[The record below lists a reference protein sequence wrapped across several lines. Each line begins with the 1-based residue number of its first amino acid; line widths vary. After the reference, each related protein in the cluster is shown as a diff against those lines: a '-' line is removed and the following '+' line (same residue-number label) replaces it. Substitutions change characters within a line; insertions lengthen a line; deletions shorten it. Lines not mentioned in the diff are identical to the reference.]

1 MWLPIMKNN
10 FHIRIKVK
18 TNYIK
23 EQSAPDKSRYVF
35 SYTINIKNLGNNSA
49 KLISRQWIITDSN
62 GNIQEV
68 SGDGVV
74 GQQPK
79 IDSGEEFIYSSGTI
93 IKTPVGSME
102 GRYFMEDRDNKKFE
116 ALIAPFT
123 LAVPGLI
130 N

>member
-1 MWLPIMKNN
+1 MKNN
-10 FHIRIKVK
+10 FNIRIKVT
-18 TNYIK
+18 TNYLK
-23 EQSAPDKSRYVF
+23 EQSAPDENRYVF

-68 SGDGVV
+68 NGDGVV
-74 GQQPK
+74 GQQPN
-79 IDSGEEFIYSSGTI
+79 INPGEEFTYTSGTI
-93 IKTPVGSME
+93 IKTPVGTME
-102 GRYFMEDRDNKKFE
+102 GRYFMEDINNKRFE
-116 ALIAPFT
+116 TPIAPFT

>member
-1 MWLPIMKNN
+1 MKNN
-10 FHIRIKVK
+10 FNIRIKVT
-18 TNYIK
+18 TNYLK
-23 EQSAPDKSRYVF
+23 EQSAPDENRYVF

-68 SGDGVV
+68 NGDGVV
-74 GQQPK
+74 GQQPN
-79 IDSGEEFIYSSGTI
+79 INPGEEFTYTSGTI
-93 IKTPVGSME
+93 IKTPVGTME
-102 GRYFMEDRDNKKFE
+102 GRYFMEDKDNKRFE

>member
-1 MWLPIMKNN
+1 MKNN
-10 FHIRIKVK
+10 FNIKIKVTTSYLK
-18 TNYIK
+18 G
-23 EQSAPDKSRYVF
+23 QSAPDENRYVF

-68 SGDGVV
+68 NGDGVV
-74 GQQPK
+74 GQQPN
-79 IDSGEEFIYSSGTI
+79 INPGEEFTYTSGTI
-93 IKTPVGSME
+93 IKTPVGTME
-102 GRYFMEDRDNKKFE
+102 GRYFMEDINNRRFE
-116 ALIAPFT
+116 APIDPFT

>member
-1 MWLPIMKNN
+1 MKNN
-10 FHIRIKVK
+10 FNIRIKVT
-18 TNYIK
+18 TNYLK
-23 EQSAPDKSRYVF
+23 EQSAPDENRFVF

-68 SGDGVV
+68 NGDGVV
-74 GQQPK
+74 GQQPN
-79 IDSGEEFIYSSGTI
+79 INPGEEFTYTSGTI
-93 IKTPVGSME
+93 IKAPVGTME
-102 GRYFMEDRDNKKFE
+102 GRYFMEDKDNKRFE

>member
-1 MWLPIMKNN
+1 MKNN
-10 FHIRIKVK
+10 FNIRIKVT
-18 TNYIK
+18 TNYLK
-23 EQSAPDKSRYVF
+23 QQSAPDENRYVF

-68 SGDGVV
+68 NGDGVV
-74 GQQPK
+74 GQQPN
-79 IDSGEEFIYSSGTI
+79 INSGEEFTYTSGTI
-93 IKTPVGSME
+93 IKTPVGTME
-102 GRYFMEDRDNKKFE
+102 GRYFMEDRNNKRFE
-116 ALIAPFT
+116 ALIVPFT

>member
-1 MWLPIMKNN
+1 MKNN
-10 FHIRIKVK
+10 FNIRIKVT
-18 TNYIK
+18 TNYLK
-23 EQSAPDKSRYVF
+23 EQSAPDENRFVF

-68 SGDGVV
+68 NGDGVV
-74 GQQPK
+74 GQQPN
-79 IDSGEEFIYSSGTI
+79 INPGEEFTYTSGTI
-93 IKTPVGSME
+93 IKTPVGTME
-102 GRYFMEDRDNKKFE
+102 GRYFMEDMNNKSFE
-116 ALIAPFT
+116 APIAPFT

>member
-1 MWLPIMKNN
+1 MKNDFN
-10 FHIRIKVK
+10 IRIKVT
-18 TNYIK
+18 TNYLK
-23 EQSAPDKSRYVF
+23 EQSAPDENRYVF
-35 SYTINIKNLGNNSA
+35 SYTINIKNLGNNSE
-49 KLISRQWIITDSN
+49 KLISRQWIITNSN
-62 GNIQEV
+62 ENIQEV

-79 IDSGEEFIYSSGTI
+79 INSGEEFTYTSGTI
-93 IKTPVGSME
+93 IKTPVGTME
-102 GRYFMEDRDNKKFE
+102 GRYFMKDTNNKRFE

>member
-1 MWLPIMKNN
+1 MKNN
-10 FHIRIKVK
+10 FNIRIKVT
-18 TNYIK
+18 TNYLK
-23 EQSAPDKSRYVF
+23 EQSAPDENRYVF

-68 SGDGVV
+68 NGDGVV
-74 GQQPK
+74 GQQPN
-79 IDSGEEFIYSSGTI
+79 INSGEEFTYTSGTI
-93 IKTPVGSME
+93 IKTPVGTME
-102 GRYFMEDRDNKKFE
+102 GRYFMEDRNNERFE
-116 ALIAPFT
+116 AIIAPFT

>member
-1 MWLPIMKNN
+1 MKNDFN
-10 FHIRIKVK
+10 IRIKVT
-18 TNYIK
+18 TNYLK
-23 EQSAPDKSRYVF
+23 EQSAPDENRYVF

-79 IDSGEEFIYSSGTI
+79 INSGEEFTYTSGTI
-93 IKTPVGSME
+93 IKTPVGTME
-102 GRYFMEDRDNKKFE
+102 GRYFMKDTNNKRFE
-116 ALIAPFT
+116 ALIAPFS
-123 LAVPGLI
+123 LAVPGVI

>member
-1 MWLPIMKNN
+1 MKNN
-10 FHIRIKVK
+10 FNIRIKVT
-18 TNYIK
+18 TNYLK
-23 EQSAPDKSRYVF
+23 EQSAPDENRYVF

-49 KLISRQWIITDSN
+49 KLISRQWVITDSN

-68 SGDGVV
+68 NGDGVV
-74 GQQPK
+74 GQQPN
-79 IDSGEEFIYSSGTI
+79 INSGEEFTYTSGTI
-93 IKTPVGSME
+93 IKTPVGTME
-102 GRYFMEDRDNKKFE
+102 GRYFMGDINNKRFE

>member
-1 MWLPIMKNN
+1 MKNN
-10 FHIRIKVK
+10 FNIRIKVT
-18 TNYIK
+18 TNYLK
-23 EQSAPDKSRYVF
+23 EQSAPDENRYVF

-62 GNIQEV
+62 GDIQEV
-68 SGDGVV
+68 NGDGVI
-74 GQQPK
+74 GQQPN
-79 IDSGEEFIYSSGTI
+79 INPGEEFTYTSGTI
-93 IKTPVGSME
+93 IKTPVGTME
-102 GRYFMEDRDNKKFE
+102 GRYFMEDKNNMRFE

>member
-1 MWLPIMKNN
+1 MKNDFN
-10 FHIRIKVK
+10 IRIKVT
-18 TNYIK
+18 TNYLK
-23 EQSAPDKSRYVF
+23 EQSAPDENRYVF

-62 GNIQEV
+62 GNIQDV

-79 IDSGEEFIYSSGTI
+79 INSGEEFTYTSGTI
-93 IKTPVGSME
+93 IKTPVGTME
-102 GRYFMEDRDNKKFE
+102 GRYFMKDTNNKRFE

-123 LAVPGLI
+123 LDVPGLI

>member
-1 MWLPIMKNN
+1 MKNN
-10 FHIRIKVK
+10 FNIRIKVT
-18 TNYIK
+18 TNYLK
-23 EQSAPDKSRYVF
+23 GQSAPDENRYVF

-68 SGDGVV
+68 NGDGVV
-74 GQQPK
+74 GQQPN
-79 IDSGEEFIYSSGTI
+79 INSGEEFTYTSGTI
-93 IKTPVGSME
+93 IKTPVGTME
-102 GRYFMEDRDNKKFE
+102 GRYFMEDKDNKRFE

>member
-1 MWLPIMKNN
+1 MKNN
-10 FHIRIKVK
+10 FNIRIKVT
-18 TNYIK
+18 TNYLK
-23 EQSAPDKSRYVF
+23 EQSAPDENRYVF

-68 SGDGVV
+68 NGDGVV
-74 GQQPK
+74 GQQPN
-79 IDSGEEFIYSSGTI
+79 INPGEEFTYTSGTI
-93 IKTPVGSME
+93 IKTPVGTMQ
-102 GRYFMEDRDNKKFE
+102 GRYFMEDINNKRFD

>member
-1 MWLPIMKNN
+1 MKNN
-10 FHIRIKVK
+10 FNIRIKVT
-18 TNYIK
+18 TNYLK
-23 EQSAPDKSRYVF
+23 EQSAPDENRYVF

-68 SGDGVV
+68 NGDGVV
-74 GQQPK
+74 GQQPN
-79 IDSGEEFIYSSGTI
+79 INSGEEFTYTSGTI
-93 IKTPVGSME
+93 IKTPVGKME
-102 GRYFMEDRDNKKFE
+102 GRYFMEDINNKRFE

>member
-1 MWLPIMKNN
+1 MKNN
-10 FHIRIKVK
+10 FNIRIKIT
-18 TNYIK
+18 TNYLK
-23 EQSAPDKSRYVF
+23 GQSTPDENRYVF

-68 SGDGVV
+68 NGDGVV
-74 GQQPK
+74 GQQPN
-79 IDSGEEFIYSSGTI
+79 INPGEEFTYTSGTI
-93 IKTPVGSME
+93 IKTPVGTME
-102 GRYFMEDRDNKKFE
+102 GRYFMEDINNKRFE

>member
-1 MWLPIMKNN
+1 MKNN
-10 FHIRIKVK
+10 FNIRIKV
-18 TNYIK
+18 TANYLK
-23 EQSAPDKSRYVF
+23 GQSAPDENRYVF
-35 SYTINIKNLGNNSA
+35 SYTINIKNLGNKSA

-68 SGDGVV
+68 NGDGVV
-74 GQQPK
+74 GQQPN
-79 IDSGEEFIYSSGTI
+79 INPGEEFTYTSGTI
-93 IKTPVGSME
+93 IKTSVGTME
-102 GRYFMEDRDNKKFE
+102 GRYFMEDINNKRFE

>member
-1 MWLPIMKNN
+1 MKNN
-10 FHIRIKVK
+10 FNIRIKVN
-18 TNYIK
+18 TNYLK
-23 EQSAPDKSRYVF
+23 EQSDPDENRYVF
-35 SYTINIKNLGNNSA
+35 SYTINIKNLDNNSA

-74 GQQPK
+74 GQQPN
-79 IDSGEEFIYSSGTI
+79 INSGEEFTYTSGTI
-93 IKTPVGSME
+93 IKTPVGTME
-102 GRYFMEDRDNKKFE
+102 GRYFMEDINNKRFE

>member
-1 MWLPIMKNN
+1 MKNN
-10 FHIRIKVK
+10 FNFRIKVT
-18 TNYIK
+18 TNYLK
-23 EQSAPDKSRYVF
+23 EQSAPDENRYVF
-35 SYTINIKNLGNNSA
+35 SYTINIKNSGNNSA

-68 SGDGVV
+68 NGDGVI
-74 GQQPK
+74 GQQPN
-79 IDSGEEFIYSSGTI
+79 INSGEEFTYTSGTI
-93 IKTPVGSME
+93 IKTPVGTME
-102 GRYFMEDRDNKKFE
+102 GRYFMEDINNKRFE

>member
-1 MWLPIMKNN
+1 MRNN
-10 FHIRIKVK
+10 FNIIIKVG
-18 TNYIK
+18 TNFLK
-23 EQSAPDKSRYVF
+23 EQSAPDKNRYVF
-35 SYTINIKNLGNNSA
+35 SYTINIKNLGKDPA

-79 IDSGEEFIYSSGTI
+79 INSGQEFTYTSGTI
-93 IKTPVGSME
+93 IKTPVGTME
-102 GRYFMEDRDNKKFE
+102 GKYFMEDINNKRFE

>member
-1 MWLPIMKNN
+1 MKNN
-10 FHIRIKVK
+10 FNIKIKVTTSYLK
-18 TNYIK
+18 G
-23 EQSAPDKSRYVF
+23 QSAPDENRYVF
-35 SYTINIKNLGNNSA
+35 SYTINIKNLGSKSA

-68 SGDGVV
+68 NGDGVV
-74 GQQPK
+74 GQQPN
-79 IDSGEEFIYSSGTI
+79 INPGEEFTYTSGTI
-93 IKTPVGSME
+93 IKTPVGTME
-102 GRYFMEDRDNKKFE
+102 GRYFMEDINNKRFE

>member
-1 MWLPIMKNN
+1 MKNN
-10 FHIRIKVK
+10 FNIRIKVT
-18 TNYIK
+18 TNYLK
-23 EQSAPDKSRYVF
+23 EQSAPDENRFVF

-68 SGDGVV
+68 NGDGVV
-74 GQQPK
+74 GQQPN
-79 IDSGEEFIYSSGTI
+79 INSGEEFTYTSGTI
-93 IKTPVGSME
+93 IKTPVGTME
-102 GRYFMEDRDNKKFE
+102 GRYFMEDKDNKRFE

>member
-1 MWLPIMKNN
+1 MKNN
-10 FHIRIKVK
+10 FNIRIKVT
-18 TNYIK
+18 TNYLK
-23 EQSAPDKSRYVF
+23 EQSAPDENRFVF

-68 SGDGVV
+68 NGDGVV
-74 GQQPK
+74 GQQPN
-79 IDSGEEFIYSSGTI
+79 INSGEEFTYTSGTI
-93 IKTPVGSME
+93 IKTPVGTME
-102 GRYFMEDRDNKKFE
+102 GRYFMEDRNNKSFE
-116 ALIAPFT
+116 APIAPFT

>member
-1 MWLPIMKNN
+1 MKNN
-10 FHIRIKVK
+10 FNIRIKVT
-18 TNYIK
+18 TNYLK
-23 EQSAPDKSRYVF
+23 EQSTPDENRYVF

-68 SGDGVV
+68 NGDGVV
-74 GQQPK
+74 GQQPN
-79 IDSGEEFIYSSGTI
+79 INSGEEFTYTSGTI
-93 IKTPVGSME
+93 IKTPVGTME
-102 GRYFMEDRDNKKFE
+102 GRYFMEDINNKRFE

>member
-1 MWLPIMKNN
+1 MKNN
-10 FHIRIKVK
+10 FNIRIKVT
-18 TNYIK
+18 TNYLK
-23 EQSAPDKSRYVF
+23 EQSAPDENRYVF

-68 SGDGVV
+68 NGDGVV
-74 GQQPK
+74 GQQPN
-79 IDSGEEFIYSSGTI
+79 INSGEEFTYTSGTI
-93 IKTPVGSME
+93 IKTPVGTME
-102 GRYFMEDRDNKKFE
+102 GRYFMEDINNKRFE
-116 ALIAPFT
+116 ALITPFT

>member
-1 MWLPIMKNN
+1 MKNN
-10 FHIRIKVK
+10 FNIRIKVN
-18 TNYIK
+18 TNYLK
-23 EQSAPDKSRYVF
+23 EQSDPDENRYVF
-35 SYTINIKNLGNNSA
+35 SYTINIKNLDNNSA

-74 GQQPK
+74 GQQPN
-79 IDSGEEFIYSSGTI
+79 INSGEEFTYTSGTI
-93 IKTPVGSME
+93 IKTPVGTME
-102 GRYFMEDRDNKKFE
+102 GRYFMEDRNNKSFE

>member
-1 MWLPIMKNN
+1 MKNN
-10 FHIRIKVK
+10 FYIRIKVN
-18 TNYIK
+18 TNYLK
-23 EQSAPDKSRYVF
+23 EQSAPNENRYVF
-35 SYTINIKNLGNNSA
+35 SYTINIKNTGNNSA

-74 GQQPK
+74 GLQPE
-79 IDSGEEFIYSSGTI
+79 ISSGEEFTYTSGTV
-93 IKTPVGSME
+93 IKTPVGTME
-102 GRYFMEDRDNKKFE
+102 GRYFMEDKNNERFE
-116 ALIAPFT
+116 AIIAPFT

>member
-1 MWLPIMKNN
+1 MKNN
-10 FHIRIKVK
+10 FNIRIKVT
-18 TNYIK
+18 TNYLK
-23 EQSAPDKSRYVF
+23 EQSAPDENRYVF

-68 SGDGVV
+68 NGDGVL
-74 GQQPK
+74 GQQPN
-79 IDSGEEFIYSSGTI
+79 INSGEEFTYTSGTI
-93 IKTPVGSME
+93 IKTPVGTME
-102 GRYFMEDRDNKKFE
+102 GRYFMEDINNKRFE

>member
-1 MWLPIMKNN
+1 MKNN
-10 FHIRIKVK
+10 FNIRIKVN
-18 TNYIK
+18 TNYLK
-23 EQSAPDKSRYVF
+23 EQSDPDENRYVF
-35 SYTINIKNLGNNSA
+35 SYTINIKNLDNNSA

-74 GQQPK
+74 GQQPN
-79 IDSGEEFIYSSGTI
+79 INSGEEFTYTSGTI
-93 IKTPVGSME
+93 IKTPVGTME
-102 GRYFMEDRDNKKFE
+102 GRYFMEDANNKRFE

>member
-1 MWLPIMKNN
+1 MKNN
-10 FHIRIKVK
+10 FNIRIKVT
-18 TNYIK
+18 TNYLK
-23 EQSAPDKSRYVF
+23 QQSAPDENRYVF

-68 SGDGVV
+68 NGDGVV
-74 GQQPK
+74 GQQPN
-79 IDSGEEFIYSSGTI
+79 INSGEEFTYTSGTI
-93 IKTPVGSME
+93 IKTPVGTME
-102 GRYFMEDRDNKKFE
+102 GRYFMEDRNKKRFE

-123 LAVPGLI
+123 LSVPGLI

>member
-1 MWLPIMKNN
+1 MKNN
-10 FHIRIKVK
+10 FNIRIKVN
-18 TNYIK
+18 TNYLK
-23 EQSAPDKSRYVF
+23 EQSDPDENRYVF
-35 SYTINIKNLGNNSA
+35 SYTINIKNLDNNSA

-74 GQQPK
+74 GQQPN
-79 IDSGEEFIYSSGTI
+79 INSGEEFTYTSGTI
-93 IKTPVGSME
+93 IKTPVGTME
-102 GRYFMEDRDNKKFE
+102 GRYFMEDRNNKRYE